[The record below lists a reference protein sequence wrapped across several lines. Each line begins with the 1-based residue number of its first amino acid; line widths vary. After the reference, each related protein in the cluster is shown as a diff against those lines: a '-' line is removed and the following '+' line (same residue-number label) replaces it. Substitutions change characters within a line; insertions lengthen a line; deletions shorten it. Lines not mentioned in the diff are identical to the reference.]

1 MPPSSLPKLREEA
14 PKVDPTPVE
23 AKAMKE
29 DEERKESRRK
39 ELLALAEKMNQQQ
52 NWLVLNN
59 SEGAIRIVQAG
70 RESADC
76 FAPSRDWWNLA
87 YENEES

>member
-1 MPPSSLPKLREEA
+1 MSASAKRTRAYDEEVDGLVFGQAPKKLQEEA

-39 ELLALAEKMNQQQ
+39 ELLTLAGKMNKQQ

-59 SEGAIRIVQAG
+59 SEGAIGIV
-70 RESADC
+70 
-76 FAPSRDWWNLA
+76 L
-87 YENEES
+87 